1 MRSDALGI
9 HLRRHQ
15 WLAFVVSGAFA
26 GLAGGLFVFSKGS
39 VFPDVLA
46 ITRSVDALVMVLL
59 GGIGSSGGPVA
70 GAVVF
75 NLLEDQLSRFE
86 YWRAMLGGIIIA
98 LVAVAPGG
106 ISGLVGHL
114 AQAYQ
119 GRGIPGRRP

>member
-1 MRSDALGI
+1 M
-9 HLRRHQ
+9 
-15 WLAFVVSGAFA
+15 VSGAFA

-86 YWRAMLGGIIIA
+86 YWRAMLGGVIIA

-114 AQAYQ
+114 VQAYQ
-119 GRGIPGRRP
+119 GCGIPGRRP